1 MHCDPGVPPGA
12 RSNGKAV
19 ADLLYVYAVVPMGTD
34 LATAPAG
41 LDDAPV
47 RRIEEREMAALVS
60 AVRGDVYAAERVEQQ
75 TEDVAWVAPRAT
87 AHDRVV
93 TWAGD
98 RGPVIPLPMFTLFRG
113 EDRVRAMMRD
123 RERELRETMT
133 RVAQGEEYG
142 LRIFRIEATL
152 LGAVDALSSRL
163 EALARQSR
171 EATPG
176 QRYLVE
182 RKLEAERRNEM
193 RRIAAGVAHAAFAS
207 LTPLALESTREAV
220 PAKGRDGTSDVAI
233 LNAYFL
239 IKRGELE
246 PFQRTLT
253 ELVREHGDHGFR
265 FDFTGPWPPY
275 HFVRGRDASAPA
287 AP

>member
-1 MHCDPGVPPGA
+1 M
-12 RSNGKAV
+12 
-19 ADLLYVYAVVPMGTD
+19 ADLLYVYAVVPTGTD
-34 LATAPAG
+34 PATAPSG
-41 LDDAPV
+41 LDEAPV
-47 RRIEEREMAALVS
+47 RAIEEAEMAALVS
-60 AVRGDVYAAERVEQQ
+60 PVDGAGYAAERVEQQ

-98 RGPVIPLPMFTLFRG
+98 RGSVIPLPMFTLFHG
-113 EDRVRAMMRD
+113 EERVRAMLRD
-123 RERELRETMT
+123 RARELRDTMT

-142 LRIFRIEATL
+142 LRIFRNEAIL
-152 LGAVDALSSRL
+152 MGAVDALSSRV
-163 EALARQSR
+163 EALERQARD
-171 EATPG
+171 ATPG

-182 RKLEAERRNEM
+182 RKLDTERRSEM
-193 RRIAAGVAHAAFAS
+193 RRIAAEVAHKAYAS
-207 LTPLALESTREAV
+207 LAPLALEAIREAV

-239 IKRGELE
+239 IRRGGLE

-253 ELVREHGDHGFR
+253 DLAREHEDQGFR

-275 HFVRGRDASAPA
+275 HFVRARDAGASA